1 MTADFAARGLARQVS
16 QKLAST
22 VSGEGAALVG
32 YHAGGAATGRSLQD
46 RLRDQISVR
55 DFGAVGDGLADDT
68 AAIQAAIN
76 AVITTSGGRL
86 FVPRGT
92 YRITDKLVVP
102 VSYGWVI
109 EGASRLATKIVQH
122 TANKPI
128 FSFEGNNTWGW
139 AIRGLWLSW
148 NTAQP
153 AANTAA
159 VAIRFGTGSAGHTFY
174 QFEVADCTFEK
185 GFRGIAADASLSP
198 SIWGVHFHN
207 CTFANTMTGAAIFAM
222 PSPAVGQPNV
232 CIENCLIDAASTSE
246 EAIRFASG
254 DVLTLRCVEFLNGT
268 APVGLMQISSTFAVT
283 LQDCKSENYN
293 VGASG
298 GQLFKFSQ
306 CNVRAINASVNGVLG
321 SGGASYFLFGNS
333 STTLSIFGL
342 TASDAMTGGTLYAY
356 TADAA
361 VPFVADVRVS
371 GARTTDDVFPSTACA
386 PRFDAD
392 RRQKDRVTDLTD
404 ANATLTAA
412 STRIQYLGTA
422 LTANRTVTLP
432 NTALYE
438 GMEFEVVRK
447 AATPGAF
454 TLQVVD
460 PVNARNH
467 TFAASTNGWVRY
479 RYSGSWRPMA
489 SGPL

>member
-1 MTADFAARGLARQVS
+1 MTADYAARGLARQTS
-16 QKLAST
+16 QRLAST
-22 VSGEGAALVG
+22 VSDEGAGLIG
-32 YHAGGAATGRSLQD
+32 YHAGGAAIGRSLQD

-55 DFGAVGDGLADDT
+55 DFGAVGDGIADDT
-68 AAIQAAIN
+68 AAIQSAIN
-76 AVITTSGGRL
+76 AVVTTSGGCL
-86 FVPRGT
+86 YFPRGT
-92 YRITDKLVVP
+92 FRITNKLVIP

-148 NTAQP
+148 NAAQP
-153 AANTAA
+153 AANTAS
-159 VAIRFGTGSAGHTFY
+159 VAIRFGTGTAGHTFY
-174 QFEVADCTFEK
+174 QFEIADCTFEK
-185 GFRGIAADASLSP
+185 GFRGIAADAPLSP
-198 SIWGVHFHN
+198 SVWGVHIHN
-207 CTFANTMTGAAIFAM
+207 CTFANTMTGAAFFAM
-222 PSPAVGQPNV
+222 PSPGVGQPNV
-232 CIENCLIDAASTSE
+232 CVENCLIDAASTTE
-246 EAIRFASG
+246 EAIRFSSG
-254 DVLTLRCVEFLNGT
+254 DVLTLRSVEFLNGA
-268 APVGLMQISSTFAVT
+268 APVGLMQISTTFAVT

-342 TASDAMTGGTLYAY
+342 NASDAMTGGTLYAY

-361 VPFVADVRVS
+361 VPFVADVRLG
-371 GARTTDDVFPSTACA
+371 GARTTDDVFPATACA

-404 ANATLTAA
+404 ASIVLNAG
-412 STRIQYLGTA
+412 STRIQYLAAT

-432 NTALYE
+432 NAGLYE
-438 GMEFEVVRK
+438 GMEFEIVRK
-447 AATPGAF
+447 ATTPGAF
-454 TLQVVD
+454 TLQVID

-467 TFAASTNGWVRY
+467 TIASATNGWVRY
-479 RYSGSWRPMA
+479 RYNGAWRPMG